1 MEGNGDLMKMLMH
14 ADHPDENIQGPMED
28 TAMVQTGA
36 YPQTGMPFGAGHY
49 ASMQQQLPT
58 MSPQR
63 QQQQQRSSGY
73 PTITPGQMRSPNNGM
88 MQPDMDLV
96 LHQQQY
102 QQQPQQY
109 GNGNYQGYNGGY
121 QGPRPV
127 SSQTHS
133 QTMSPYQTGFPS
145 ETVYPPGA
153 SGSQT
158 MGEFGPQA
166 GPNQSLGM
174 AGPASLSLAAMSNR
188 QQYYSDGY
196 GMNQPVSPVHK
207 QMPQGGG
214 FLQPSGLPYSQQVP
228 TYHSGSY
235 PKRPPS
241 SPVQTQMQGF
251 SSGGSSYAPRSNAGM
266 QMPNM
271 PYQSSTNPYQP
282 PHSPSRRSSST
293 SPVPQ
298 QDPGL
303 YSRPHEPFPQPRSP
317 FGPSQAHFQQQQL
330 QQQSSCMFVQPS
342 TTLPQSHYQSQQ
354 LMGGTKTGGLT
365 QRRASYPGQQ
375 NTLKMPS
382 PPLKRSPPSKA
393 PSPNPKSPDATRAGQ
408 LGFEERGSTK
418 KPVAK
423 KEKASSPRSS
433 DPSEGILET
442 TGTVSNAVQCSFKQK
457 PTASK
462 KVGEGQKGVPRQ
474 RRSAS
479 DADRPSVSPPTI
491 KKDCTDGNKSKTEE
505 KTRDKRD
512 AFKNVEGLD
521 KAETAER
528 KSNEQNG
535 SNRITKTEA
544 LRRQGGQEEISLQ
557 SSSVSKED
565 ESCGNVGED
574 QSLSEVNRTKP
585 DKGVG
590 EDTTSKASLL
600 IANISEE
607 RKESETVTAETGES
621 DSNVKDA
628 IRESDKSNASPTK
641 KVESNVKDE
650 VLASEAT
657 EKVKETLC
665 EGSDISSGKNVYCKE
680 GESSSKVE
688 HQRVNKESEAANPE
702 KNVKADDKSQR
713 TGAETTRTSSVTDK
727 AEDKTNKADSKT
739 GETIDTFG
747 ELDSKSAQNVSE
759 LGTTSQL
766 SDEAV
771 DSSINAGR
779 ETGKLDKTG
788 EETNRDTPAADVDNT
803 NTVGEDKERDLDDKT
818 NKITTK
824 DTEEPEKLKE
834 LVSKEKVLAEKDE
847 ASNKADACEGSGE
860 AKEELPSKSSD
871 AEQAVKVQK
880 KEGKPAV
887 PSLRCEER
895 LSSDDDDRLLHK
907 TPEKSESGSA
917 PVVENRTLGIQ
928 TVQQPTATARTTQQQ
943 AAPIKATIIA
953 KGKSSQ
959 NNQQVM
965 VAKTTSGQMY
975 LIQGNILVPV
985 QTVSSKDDASKQNP
999 QLIIVNPVKTGSGQQ
1014 GANKQLAAAT
1024 KGDDGNEAS
1033 KERKD
1038 ERVQTGNSQG
1048 SRDDKASKSIVSV
1061 KEKADT
1067 ESPSGNKKS
1076 HETVQKPE
1084 RPPNSKMTVKIEK
1097 LPTSKVSKMSPTQA
1111 EKSDITAAK
1120 EKQNN
1125 NSESPRG
1132 KHDPDSKTPNKHEEK
1147 SSPSEQTNQGS
1158 TPKLPRGRPVG
1169 SKDKQKRKSY
1179 VHKVKRKQD
1188 EMEIEELNA
1197 QELAAKRKFS
1207 KTAVA
1212 VQEMSSS
1219 GASSAASKRPL
1230 EVPTVSAS
1238 KSPKK
1243 RKVSTSSSPVKH
1255 ISTRPRGGI
1264 DGDSWV
1270 CSLCGKGSGY
1280 NLLGDLYGPY
1290 KTKFSKEKTDSTSK
1304 EGKQSQKLSS
1314 PGRKSSSS
1322 SDVQLDGETCDVDLW
1337 IHRDCGV
1344 WSPGV
1349 FMLGRTIHGLE
1360 QAVESAAQHKC
1371 TKCSELGAT
1380 LACFKR
1386 GCNKMFHYA
1395 CARDSGCSFI
1405 EDNFTIFCST
1415 HK

>member
-1 MEGNGDLMKMLMH
+1 M
-14 ADHPDENIQGPMED
+14 A
-28 TAMVQTGA
+28 
-36 YPQTGMPFGAGHY
+36 FGSGHY
-49 ASMQQQLPT
+49 ASMQQQLPA

-63 QQQQQRSSGY
+63 QQQRSSGF
-73 PTITPGQMRSPNNGM
+73 PTMTPGPMRSPNNGM
-88 MQPDMDLV
+88 MQPDMELV
-96 LHQQQY
+96 LHQQQQQY

-121 QGPRPV
+121 QGPV

-145 ETVYPPGA
+145 ETGYPPGA

-166 GPNQSLGM
+166 GANQPLGM
-174 AGPASLSLAAMSNR
+174 AGPASLSLAAMSSR

-214 FLQPSGLPYSQQVP
+214 FLQPSGLPYSQQVQ

-251 SSGGSSYAPRSNAGM
+251 SSGGSSYTPRSNAGM

-298 QDPGL
+298 QDAGL

-317 FGPSQAHFQQQQL
+317 FGPSQAHFQQQQP

-342 TTLPQSHYQSQQ
+342 TTLPQPHYQSQQ
-354 LMGGTKTGGLT
+354 LMSGTKTAGLT

-375 NTLKMPS
+375 NTIKMPS
-382 PPLKRSPPSKA
+382 PPLKRSPPSKV
-393 PSPNPKSPDATRAGQ
+393 PSPNPKSPDTTRAGQ
-408 LGFEERGSTK
+408 LGFEERAPVK
-418 KPVAK
+418 KPAAK
-423 KEKASSPRSS
+423 KEKASSPPSS
-433 DPSEGILET
+433 DPSEGISEA

-457 PTASK
+457 TAASK
-462 KVGEGQKGVPRQ
+462 KVSEGQKGVPRQ

-479 DADRPSVSPPTI
+479 DADRPSVSPTTT
-491 KKDCTDGNKSKTEE
+491 KKDGMDGNRSKAEE
-505 KTRDKRD
+505 KTRDKKD
-512 AFKNVEGLD
+512 GFKNVEGLD
-521 KAETAER
+521 KAENAER
-528 KSNEQNG
+528 NSNDQNG
-535 SNRITKTEA
+535 SHRIMKAEA
-544 LRRQGGQEEISLQ
+544 LRRQTGQENTSLQ
-557 SSSVSKED
+557 SSQVSKEVD
-565 ESCGNVGED
+565 SCGSVGKE
-574 QSLSEVNRTKP
+574 QSLSEVNITKP
-585 DKGVG
+585 DKVAG
-590 EDTTSKASLL
+590 EDTTSKVSLV

-607 RKESETVTAETGES
+607 RKEGES
-621 DSNVKDA
+621 ITEDTDELGSNVEVT
-628 IRESDKSNASPTK
+628 ISEPDKTNASSTE
-641 KVESNVKDE
+641 KVESNEKDD
-650 VLASEAT
+650 VLSREAT
-657 EKVKETLC
+657 EIVEETFG
-665 EGSDISSGKNVYCKE
+665 EGSDVSSCKNAYCKD
-680 GESSSKVE
+680 GELSNKVE
-688 HQRVNKESEAANPE
+688 HQKVHKENEATNPE
-702 KNVKADDKSQR
+702 KNVKVEDKSQR
-713 TGAETTRTSSVTDK
+713 AGADSTTTSSETGKAKNKTSKAGCETCKTDK
-727 AEDKTNKADSKT
+727 LE
-739 GETIDTFG
+739 
-747 ELDSKSAQNVSE
+747 SKSEENVSE

-766 SDEAV
+766 TDETV
-771 DSSINAGR
+771 VSTVIAGR
-779 ETGKLDKTG
+779 ETEKLGKTG
-788 EETNRDTPAADVDNT
+788 DETNHGTSGAVVPSFDST
-803 NTVGEDKERDLDDKT
+803 NTVGEERDRDDKA
-818 NKITTK
+818 NKTTTK
-824 DTEEPEKLKE
+824 DIEETEKLKE
-834 LVSKEKVLAEKDE
+834 SVSKESALAEKDE
-847 ASNKADACEGSGE
+847 ASSKTDACEGSDK
-860 AKEELPSKSSD
+860 AKEELPSKRID
-871 AEQAVKVQK
+871 GEQAVKVQR

-887 PSLRCEER
+887 PSLRCDER
-895 LSSDDDDRLLHK
+895 LSSDDDDRLLAK
-907 TPEKSESGSA
+907 TQEKSDSGSA

-928 TVQQPTATARTTQQQ
+928 TIQQPTATARTTQQQ

-965 VAKTTSGQMY
+965 VAKTTTGQMY

-1014 GANKQLAAAT
+1014 GGCKERAAAA
-1024 KGDDGNEAS
+1024 KGGDVKEAS
-1033 KERKD
+1033 KERTD
-1038 ERVQTGNSQG
+1038 EGAQSGDSPG
-1048 SRDDKASKSIVSV
+1048 SRDDKASKGSV
-1061 KEKADT
+1061 KEKAGN
-1067 ESPSGNKKS
+1067 ESSSGNKKS
-1076 HETVQKPE
+1076 HGIVQKPE
-1084 RPPNSKMTVKIEK
+1084 RSPNSKITVKIEK
-1097 LPTSKVSKMSPTQA
+1097 LSTSKVSKISTTQP
-1111 EKSDITAAK
+1111 EKGNNAAAK

-1132 KHDPDSKTPNKHEEK
+1132 KHDPDSKNPDKHEEM
-1147 SSPSEQTNQGS
+1147 SSPSGQTNQES
-1158 TPKLPRGRPVG
+1158 TPKLTRGRPLG

-1179 VHKVKRKQD
+1179 VHKAKRKQD
-1188 EMEIEELNA
+1188 EIEIDESNA

-1212 VQEMSSS
+1212 VQEMSSF
-1219 GASSAASKRPL
+1219 GEPSAASKRPL

-1270 CSLCGKGSGY
+1270 CSLCGKGCGY

-1314 PGRKSSSS
+1314 PARKSSSS
-1322 SDVQLDGETCDVDLW
+1322 SDVQVESENCDVDLW

-1360 QAVESAAQHKC
+1360 QAVESAAQHVSQLNFLP
-1371 TKCSELGAT
+1371 TSLSFVSIERTLGSGLPDF
-1380 LACFKR
+1380 LA
-1386 GCNKMFHYA
+1386 
-1395 CARDSGCSFI
+1395 
-1405 EDNFTIFCST
+1405 
-1415 HK
+1415 

>member
-1 MEGNGDLMKMLMH
+1 M
-14 ADHPDENIQGPMED
+14 A
-28 TAMVQTGA
+28 
-36 YPQTGMPFGAGHY
+36 FGSSHY

-63 QQQQQRSSGY
+63 QQQPQQQRSSGY
-73 PTITPGQMRSPNNGM
+73 PTMTPGPMRSPNNGM

-102 QQQPQQY
+102 QQQSQQY

-121 QGPRPV
+121 QGPRAV

-145 ETVYPPGA
+145 ETSYPPGA

-166 GPNQSLGM
+166 GPNQPLGM

-214 FLQPSGLPYSQQVP
+214 FLQPSGLPYSQQVS

-251 SSGGSSYAPRSNAGM
+251 NSGASSYTPRPNAGM

-298 QDPGL
+298 QDAVL
-303 YSRPHEPFPQPRSP
+303 YSRPHEPFQQPRSP
-317 FGPSQAHFQQQQL
+317 FGPSQAHFQQQQP

-342 TTLPQSHYQSQQ
+342 TTLPQPHYQSQQ

-375 NTLKMPS
+375 NTIKMPS
-382 PPLKRSPPSKA
+382 PPPKRSPPSKA
-393 PSPNPKSPDATRAGQ
+393 PSPNPKSPDLGRVGQ
-408 LGFEERGSTK
+408 LGFEERGSIK
-418 KPVAK
+418 KTVAK
-423 KEKASSPRSS
+423 KEKASSPPSS
-433 DPSEGILET
+433 KPSEGVLET
-442 TGTVSNAVQCSFKQK
+442 PGTVSNAVQCSFKQK
-457 PTASK
+457 ATSSK

-479 DADRPSVSPPTI
+479 DADRPSVSPPAI
-491 KKDCTDGNKSKTEE
+491 NKDGMDGNKSKAEH
-505 KTRDKRD
+505 KTRDKKD
-512 AFKNVEGLD
+512 VFKTVEGLD
-521 KAETAER
+521 KAENAER
-528 KSNEQNG
+528 KSNEHNG
-535 SNRITKTEA
+535 SNRVMTTEA
-544 LRRQGGQEEISLQ
+544 LRRQGSQEEISLQ
-557 SSSVSKED
+557 KSSISKED
-565 ESCGNVGED
+565 ESCGNVEED
-574 QSLSEVNRTKP
+574 QSLSEVNRKKL
-585 DKGVG
+585 DKGG
-590 EDTTSKASLL
+590 GDDTASEASYL
-600 IANISEE
+600 ITNISEE
-607 RKESETVTAETGES
+607 RKESEAITADTGEL
-621 DSNVKDA
+621 DNNVKA
-628 IRESDKSNASPTK
+628 ATSESEKTIAPPTEK
-641 KVESNVKDE
+641 MESNGKDK
-650 VLASEAT
+650 LLSSGTT
-657 EKVKETLC
+657 EIVKETFR
-665 EGSDISSGKNVYCKE
+665 EGSDVGLCKNAYCKE
-680 GESSSKVE
+680 GQLTNKVE
-688 HQRVNKESEAANPE
+688 HQRDFKGSEATNPE
-702 KNVKADDKSQR
+702 KNVKVDHTSQR
-713 TGAETTRTSSVTDK
+713 TGTDTTRTSTETGKANDKTSK
-727 AEDKTNKADSKT
+727 AECETGKTINTPGK
-739 GETIDTFG
+739 
-747 ELDSKSAQNVSE
+747 LDSKSEKNISE
-759 LGTTSQL
+759 QRNTSQL
-766 SDEAV
+766 SSVVV
-771 DSSINAGR
+771 DSSVNAGG
-779 ETGKLDKTG
+779 ETGKLGKTG
-788 EETNRDTPAADVDNT
+788 EEETNRGTSDAAVASVDSMDTVC
-803 NTVGEDKERDLDDKT
+803 EDKERDLDEKASKNQT
-818 NKITTK
+818 ATK
-824 DTEEPEKLKE
+824 DTEEPEKLE
-834 LVSKEKVLAEKDE
+834 ESVSKEKALAEKE
-847 ASNKADACEGSGE
+847 ASSKGDTCEGSGK
-860 AKEELPSKSSD
+860 AKQELRSQNID
-871 AEQAVKVQK
+871 VEQAVKVQK

-895 LSSDDDDRLLHK
+895 LSSDDDDRLLDK
-907 TPEKSESGSA
+907 TREKSESGSA

-928 TVQQPTATARTTQQQ
+928 TIQQPTATARTTQQQ

-965 VAKTTSGQMY
+965 VAKTTTGQMY

-999 QLIIVNPVKTGSGQQ
+999 QLIIVNPVKTGTGQQ
-1014 GANKQLAAAT
+1014 GDKQRATAAN
-1024 KGDDGNEAS
+1024 GGDGNAA
-1033 KERKD
+1033 RKD
-1038 ERVQTGNSQG
+1038 ERAQTGNSQG
-1048 SRDDKASKSIVSV
+1048 GQDDKASKVLV
-1061 KEKADT
+1061 KEKAGN
-1067 ESPSGNKKS
+1067 ESASGNKKS

-1084 RPPNSKMTVKIEK
+1084 RLTNSKMTVKIEK

-1111 EKSDITAAK
+1111 EKSNNIAAN
-1120 EKQNN
+1120 EKQN

-1132 KHDPDSKTPNKHEEK
+1132 KHDPGSKTPNKHEKK
-1147 SSPSEQTNQGS
+1147 SSLPSEQTNQGS
-1158 TPKLPRGRPVG
+1158 TPKLARGRPVG

-1188 EMEIEELNA
+1188 EMETEELNA

-1219 GASSAASKRPL
+1219 GASSTASKRPL

-1238 KSPKK
+1238 KYPKK
-1243 RKVSTSSSPVKH
+1243 RKVSISSSPVKH
-1255 ISTRPRGGI
+1255 ITTRPRGGI

-1322 SDVQLDGETCDVDLW
+1322 SDVQVDSETCDVDLW

-1360 QAVESAAQHKC
+1360 QAVESAAQHV
-1371 TKCSELGAT
+1371 SQPNVLP
-1380 LACFKR
+1380 
-1386 GCNKMFHYA
+1386 
-1395 CARDSGCSFI
+1395 CARSSL
-1405 EDNFTIFCST
+1405 SYYLLALQMRLLALL
-1415 HK
+1415 

>member
-1 MEGNGDLMKMLMH
+1 
-14 ADHPDENIQGPMED
+14 
-28 TAMVQTGA
+28 
-36 YPQTGMPFGAGHY
+36 
-49 ASMQQQLPT
+49 

-63 QQQQQRSSGY
+63 QQQQQQPQQRSSGY
-73 PTITPGQMRSPNNGM
+73 PTMPPGQMRSPNNGM

-102 QQQPQQY
+102 QQQSQQY
-109 GNGNYQGYNGGY
+109 GNGNYQGYNGGF
-121 QGPRPV
+121 QGPRAV
-127 SSQTHS
+127 SSQT
-133 QTMSPYQTGFPS
+133 MNPYQTGFPS
-145 ETVYPPGA
+145 ETGYPPVA

-166 GPNQSLGM
+166 GPNQPLGM

-214 FLQPSGLPYSQQVP
+214 FLQPSGLPYSQQVS

-251 SSGGSSYAPRSNAGM
+251 SSSGSSYTPRSNAGM

-271 PYQSSTNPYQP
+271 PYQSSSNPYQP

-298 QDPGL
+298 QDAGL
-303 YSRPHEPFPQPRSP
+303 YSRPHEPFTQPRSP
-317 FGPSQAHFQQQQL
+317 FGPSQPHFQQQQP

-342 TTLPQSHYQSQQ
+342 TTLPQSHFQSQQ

-365 QRRASYPGQQ
+365 QRRSSYPGPQ
-375 NTLKMPS
+375 NTIKMPS

-393 PSPNPKSPDATRAGQ
+393 PSPSPKSPDLARVGQ
-408 LGFEERGSTK
+408 LGIEERGSIK

-423 KEKASSPRSS
+423 KEKASSPPSS
-433 DPSEGILET
+433 EPSEGILET

-457 PTASK
+457 STASK

-479 DADRPSVSPPTI
+479 DADHPSVSPPHINT
-491 KKDCTDGNKSKTEE
+491 DGMDGNKSKAEE
-505 KTRDKRD
+505 KTKDKKD
-512 AFKNVEGLD
+512 TLKTVEGLD

-528 KSNEQNG
+528 KSNGHNG
-535 SNRITKTEA
+535 SNRVVKTET
-544 LRRQGGQEEISLQ
+544 LMRQGGQEEIGLQ
-557 SSSVSKED
+557 SSSISKED
-565 ESCGNVGED
+565 ESCGNVAGN
-574 QSLSEVNRTKP
+574 QRLNEVNIKIL
-585 DKGVG
+585 DKQAGD
-590 EDTTSKASLL
+590 DTTLKASPL

-607 RKESETVTAETGES
+607 RKESETIKADTGELDNNVTAATS
-621 DSNVKDA
+621 
-628 IRESDKSNASPTK
+628 ESDKTIASLSD
-641 KVESNVKDE
+641 KVESNGKDKVLSSRTTE
-650 VLASEAT
+650 V
-657 EKVKETLC
+657 VKEKFS
-665 EGSDISSGKNVYCKE
+665 EGSDVGLCNDGQLSN
-680 GESSSKVE
+680 KVE
-688 HQRVNKESEAANPE
+688 HRKVLKESEATNPE
-702 KNVKADDKSQR
+702 KNVKVDEKSQR
-713 TGAETTRTSSVTDK
+713 TGA
-727 AEDKTNKADSKT
+727 DKTRISTETGKANGETSEAECKT
-739 GETIDTFG
+739 GNTINTPCK
-747 ELDSKSAQNVSE
+747 LDSNSE
-759 LGTTSQL
+759 KNASEQGNASQL
-766 SDEAV
+766 SSEAL
-771 DSSINAGR
+771 DSSVNVGG
-779 ETGKLDKTG
+779 ETGKLGKTGG
-788 EETNRDTPAADVDNT
+788 EETNRGTTDAAVASVDSK
-803 NTVGEDKERDLDDKT
+803 NTVGEDKERDLDEKANKT
-818 NKITTK
+818 RTATK
-824 DTEEPEKLKE
+824 DTEEPEKLE
-834 LVSKEKVLAEKDE
+834 ESVSKENTVAEKDE
-847 ASNKADACEGSGE
+847 ASSKTDACEGSVKT
-860 AKEELPSKSSD
+860 KEELPSQKID

-880 KEGKPAV
+880 KEGKPAM

-895 LSSDDDDRLLHK
+895 LASDDDDRLLGK
-907 TPEKSESGSA
+907 TQAKSESGSA

-928 TVQQPTATARTTQQQ
+928 TIQQPTATARTTQQQ

-959 NNQQVM
+959 SNQQVM
-965 VAKTTSGQMY
+965 VAKTTTGQMY

-999 QLIIVNPVKTGSGQQ
+999 QLIIVNPVKTCSGQQ
-1014 GANKQLAAAT
+1014 GDKQRETAA
-1024 KGDDGNEAS
+1024 KGGDGIAA
-1033 KERKD
+1033 RKD
-1038 ERVQTGNSQG
+1038 ERAQTGNSQG
-1048 SRDDKASKSIVSV
+1048 GRDDKESKVSV
-1061 KEKADT
+1061 KEKAGN
-1067 ESPSGNKKS
+1067 ESASGNKKS
-1076 HETVQKPE
+1076 HAIVQKPD
-1084 RPPNSKMTVKIEK
+1084 RLPNSKMTVKIEK
-1097 LPTSKVSKMSPTQA
+1097 LPTSKVSKMSPTRA
-1111 EKSDITAAK
+1111 EKSNNTAAK

-1132 KHDPDSKTPNKHEEK
+1132 KHEPDSKTPNKHEEN

-1158 TPKLPRGRPVG
+1158 TPKLARGRPVG

-1188 EMEIEELNA
+1188 EMETEELNA

-1230 EVPTVSAS
+1230 EVPTVSVS

-1243 RKVSTSSSPVKH
+1243 RKVSASSSPVKH
-1255 ISTRPRGGI
+1255 ITTRPRGGI
-1264 DGDSWV
+1264 DGDLWV
-1270 CSLCGKGSGY
+1270 CSLCGKGSGF

-1290 KTKFSKEKTDSTSK
+1290 KTKFSKEKTDSASK

-1322 SDVQLDGETCDVDLW
+1322 SDVLDSETCDVDLW

-1360 QAVESAAQHKC
+1360 QAVESAAQHV
-1371 TKCSELGAT
+1371 SQLNV
-1380 LACFKR
+1380 LP
-1386 GCNKMFHYA
+1386 
-1395 CARDSGCSFI
+1395 CARSSLHLI
-1405 EDNFTIFCST
+1405 ISLL
-1415 HK
+1415 

>member
-1 MEGNGDLMKMLMH
+1 M
-14 ADHPDENIQGPMED
+14 A
-28 TAMVQTGA
+28 
-36 YPQTGMPFGAGHY
+36 FGSGHY

-63 QQQQQRSSGY
+63 QQQQRSSGF
-73 PTITPGQMRSPNNGM
+73 PTLTPGQMRGPNNGM

-102 QQQPQQY
+102 QQQQQQQQY

-145 ETVYPPGA
+145 EPGYPPGA
-153 SGSQT
+153 AGSQT
-158 MGEFGPQA
+158 IGEFGPQA
-166 GPNQSLGM
+166 GPNQPLGM

-196 GMNQPVSPVHK
+196 GINPPVSPVHK

-228 TYHSGSY
+228 TYQSGSY

-241 SPVQTQMQGF
+241 SPVQTRMQGF
-251 SSGGSSYAPRSNAGM
+251 SSGGSSYTPISNAGM

-282 PHSPSRRSSST
+282 PRSPSRRSSST

-298 QDPGL
+298 DAGL

-317 FGPSQAHFQQQQL
+317 FGPSHAHFQQQQP

-342 TTLPQSHYQSQQ
+342 TTLAQSHYQSQQ
-354 LMGGTKTGGLT
+354 LMGGTKTGGIT

-393 PSPNPKSPDATRAGQ
+393 PSPNPKSPDPTRAGQ
-408 LGFEERGSTK
+408 LGFEERGSIK

-423 KEKASSPRSS
+423 KERASSPPSS
-433 DPSEGILET
+433 DPSQGILET
-442 TGTVSNAVQCSFKQK
+442 TGAVSNAVQCSFKQK
-457 PTASK
+457 ATASK
-462 KVGEGQKGVPRQ
+462 KVGVPRQ

-479 DADRPSVSPPTI
+479 DAERPSVSPPTI
-491 KKDCTDGNKSKTEE
+491 KKDGMDGNRSKAEE
-505 KTRDKRD
+505 KTRDKNED
-512 AFKNVEGLD
+512 SFKNVEGLD
-521 KAETAER
+521 KAESAER
-528 KSNEQNG
+528 KSKEQNG
-535 SNRITKTEA
+535 SNRIMKTEA
-544 LRRQGGQEEISLQ
+544 LRQEGGEEEASLQ
-557 SSSVSKED
+557 SSSVNKGD
-565 ESCGNVGED
+565 ESCGNVGEE
-574 QSLSEVNRTKP
+574 QSQSEVNRAKP
-585 DKGVG
+585 DKG
-590 EDTTSKASLL
+590 EATTSKASQL
-600 IANISEE
+600 IVNISEE
-607 RKESETVTAETGES
+607 RKEGEAVTADTGES
-621 DSNVKDA
+621 DSNVKVP
-628 IRESDKSNASPTK
+628 ISESAKTKGSPTE
-641 KVESNVKDE
+641 KVESNEKDQ
-650 VLASEAT
+650 VLSSKAT
-657 EKVKETLC
+657 EIVNEKFSEERDVSC
-665 EGSDISSGKNVYCKE
+665 SKNAYCKE
-680 GESSSKVE
+680 DELSNKVE
-688 HQRVNKESEAANPE
+688 HQRGDEESEATNPV
-702 KNVKADDKSQR
+702 KNVKVDDKSQR
-713 TGAETTRTSSVTDK
+713 TGADTSKTCSETGK
-727 AEDKTNKADSKT
+727 AEDKTSQAVCET
-739 GETIDTFG
+739 GKTIDTSG
-747 ELDSKSAQNVSE
+747 KSDSKSEKNVSE
-759 LGTTSQL
+759 LGSTSQL

-771 DSSINAGR
+771 DIADE
-779 ETGKLDKTG
+779 ETGNLGKTRD
-788 EETNRDTPAADVDNT
+788 ETNRGTAVARVDNT
-803 NTVGEDKERDLDDKT
+803 NTVGEDEKKDSVDKAIE
-818 NKITTK
+818 NKTTTK
-824 DTEEPEKLKE
+824 DTEETEKRKE
-834 LVSKEKVLAEKDE
+834 SVSKENPLSEKHE
-847 ASNKADACEGSGE
+847 ARNKTDTSEGSGK
-860 AKEELPSKSSD
+860 AKEELLSQSIGG
-871 AEQAVKVQK
+871 EQAVKVQK
-880 KEGKPAV
+880 KEGKPVV
-887 PSLRCEER
+887 PSLRCDER
-895 LSSDDDDRLLHK
+895 LSSDDDDRLLDK
-907 TPEKSESGSA
+907 TQAKSESDSA

-928 TVQQPTATARTTQQQ
+928 TVQQPTVTARTTQQQ

-965 VAKTTSGQMY
+965 VAKTTTGQMY

-1014 GANKQLAAAT
+1014 GGNKQRATAA
-1024 KGDDGNEAS
+1024 KGGDGKEVS

-1038 ERVQTGNSQG
+1038 ERAQSENSQG
-1048 SRDDKASKSIVSV
+1048 SHDDKASKVPL
-1061 KEKADT
+1061 ETKADH
-1067 ESPSGNKKS
+1067 ESSSGNKKS
-1076 HETVQKPE
+1076 HEIVQKPE
-1084 RPPNSKMTVKIEK
+1084 RSPNTKITVKIEK
-1097 LPTSKVSKMSPTQA
+1097 LPTLKGSKMSPTQP
-1111 EKSDITAAK
+1111 EKSNNTAAK

-1132 KHDPDSKTPNKHEEK
+1132 KHSPGSKNPDKHEEK
-1147 SSPSEQTNQGS
+1147 SSPSTQTDQES
-1158 TPKLPRGRPVG
+1158 TPKLTRGRPVG

-1188 EMEIEELNA
+1188 EMEIEELNV

-1207 KTAVA
+1207 KTAFA

-1219 GASSAASKRPL
+1219 GESSATSKRPL

-1290 KTKFSKEKTDSTSK
+1290 KTKFSKEKTDSSFK

-1322 SDVQLDGETCDVDLW
+1322 SDVQVDSESCDVDLW

-1360 QAVESAAQHKC
+1360 QAVESAAQHV
-1371 TKCSELGAT
+1371 SQLNF
-1380 LACFKR
+1380 LP
-1386 GCNKMFHYA
+1386 
-1395 CARDSGCSFI
+1395 CARSL
-1405 EDNFTIFCST
+1405 
-1415 HK
+1415 

>member
-1 MEGNGDLMKMLMH
+1 M
-14 ADHPDENIQGPMED
+14 A
-28 TAMVQTGA
+28 
-36 YPQTGMPFGAGHY
+36 FGSGHY
-49 ASMQQQLPT
+49 ASMQQPLPT

-121 QGPRPV
+121 QGPGPV

-145 ETVYPPGA
+145 ETGYPSGA

-158 MGEFGPQA
+158 MGEFGPQP
-166 GPNQSLGM
+166 GPNQPMGM

-228 TYHSGSY
+228 AYHSSSY
-235 PKRPPS
+235 PKRPSS

-251 SSGGSSYAPRSNAGM
+251 SSGGSSYTPRSNAGM
-266 QMPNM
+266 QMPNI
-271 PYQSSTNPYQP
+271 PYQSTTNPYQP

-298 QDPGL
+298 QDAGL

-317 FGPSQAHFQQQQL
+317 FGPSQAHFQQQQP

-354 LMGGTKTGGLT
+354 LMGGTNTGGLT

-375 NTLKMPS
+375 NTMKMPS
-382 PPLKRSPPSKA
+382 PPLKRSPPSKT
-393 PSPNPKSPDATRAGQ
+393 PSPNPKSPDPTRAGQ
-408 LGFEERGSTK
+408 LGFEERGSIK

-423 KEKASSPRSS
+423 KEKALSLPSS
-433 DPSEGILET
+433 DPSEGIFEPI
-442 TGTVSNAVQCSFKQK
+442 GTVSNAVQCSFKQK
-457 PTASK
+457 ATASK
-462 KVGEGQKGVPRQ
+462 KGAEGQKGTLRQ
-474 RRSAS
+474 RRSVS
-479 DADRPSVSPPTI
+479 DADRPSVLPPTI
-491 KKDCTDGNKSKTEE
+491 KKDGMDGNKSKVEE
-505 KTRDKRD
+505 KTRDKKD
-512 AFKNVEGLD
+512 AFQNVEGFG
-521 KAETAER
+521 KAENAER
-528 KSNEQNG
+528 KSKEQNG
-535 SNRITKTEA
+535 SNRIMKTEA
-544 LRRQGGQEEISLQ
+544 LRRQGGQEETSLQ

-565 ESCGNVGED
+565 ESCGIVGED

-585 DKGVG
+585 DKGAG

-600 IANISEE
+600 AANISEE
-607 RKESETVTAETGES
+607 QKEDEVVSADTGEL
-621 DSNVKDA
+621 DSNGKA
-628 IRESDKSNASPTK
+628 ATSESDKTIASPTEK
-641 KVESNVKDE
+641 MESNETDK
-650 VLASEAT
+650 VLPSVAT
-657 EKVKETLC
+657 EIVNETFS
-665 EGSDISSGKNVYCKE
+665 EGSDVSGGKNAYLKG
-680 GESSSKVE
+680 GEMSNKVE
-688 HQRVNKESEAANPE
+688 HQRVHKEREATNPE
-702 KNVKADDKSQR
+702 KNVNVEDNSQR
-713 TGAETTRTSSVTDK
+713 TGADTTRTTSETGK
-727 AEDKTNKADSKT
+727 AEGETSKADCEIGK
-739 GETIDTFG
+739 TIDTLG
-747 ELDSKSAQNVSE
+747 KLDSESEKNVSE
-759 LGTTSQL
+759 PGTTRQL

-771 DSSINAGR
+771 ESSGNDGR
-779 ETGKLDKTG
+779 ETGKLGKTG
-788 EETNRDTPAADVDNT
+788 GEANRGTSGAAVAVVDNT
-803 NTVGEDKERDLDDKT
+803 NTVGEDKERDRDEKAT
-818 NKITTK
+818 EKQTVTK
-824 DTEEPEKLKE
+824 ATEEPKKLKE
-834 LVSKEKVLAEKDE
+834 SVTKENSLAEKDE
-847 ASNKADACEGSGE
+847 ASRKTDACEGSGK
-860 AKEELPSKSSD
+860 AKEELPSQSID
-871 AEQAVKVQK
+871 GEEAVKVQK

-895 LSSDDDDRLLHK
+895 LSSDDDDRLLDK
-907 TPEKSESGSA
+907 TQGKQESVSA

-928 TVQQPTATARTTQQQ
+928 TIQQPTATARTTQQQ

-965 VAKTTSGQMY
+965 VAKTTTGQMY
-975 LIQGNILVPV
+975 LIQGNILMPV
-985 QTVSSKDDASKQNP
+985 QTGSSKDDASKQNP
-999 QLIIVNPVKTGSGQQ
+999 QLIIVNPVKAGSGQQ
-1014 GANKQLAAAT
+1014 GGDKQRASAA
-1024 KGDDGNEAS
+1024 KGGDGKEAS

-1038 ERVQTGNSQG
+1038 EPAQSGSSQG
-1048 SRDDKASKSIVSV
+1048 SRDDKPSKVSV
-1061 KEKADT
+1061 KEKAVI
-1067 ESPSGNKKS
+1067 ESSSGNKKS
-1076 HETVQKPE
+1076 HEIVQKPE
-1084 RPPNSKMTVKIEK
+1084 SSFNSKMTVKIEK
-1097 LPTSKVSKMSPTQA
+1097 LPTAKVSRMAPTQP
-1111 EKSDITAAK
+1111 EKSNITGAK

-1125 NSESPRG
+1125 NYESPRG
-1132 KHDPDSKTPNKHEEK
+1132 KHDPDSKTLTKHEEK

-1158 TPKLPRGRPVG
+1158 TPKLARGRPVG

-1179 VHKVKRKQD
+1179 VHKVKRKQG
-1188 EMEIEELNA
+1188 EIEIEELNT

-1207 KTAVA
+1207 KTAFA

-1290 KTKFSKEKTDSTSK
+1290 KTKFSKEKIDSTSK

-1322 SDVQLDGETCDVDLW
+1322 SDVQLDNETCDVDLW

-1360 QAVESAAQHKC
+1360 QAVESAAQHV
-1371 TKCSELGAT
+1371 SRLN
-1380 LACFKR
+1380 FPS
-1386 GCNKMFHYA
+1386 F
-1395 CARDSGCSFI
+1395 ARS
-1405 EDNFTIFCST
+1405 
-1415 HK
+1415 

>member
-1 MEGNGDLMKMLMH
+1 
-14 ADHPDENIQGPMED
+14 
-28 TAMVQTGA
+28 
-36 YPQTGMPFGAGHY
+36 
-49 ASMQQQLPT
+49 

-63 QQQQQRSSGY
+63 QQQPQQQRSSGY
-73 PTITPGQMRSPNNGM
+73 PTMPPGPMRSPNNGM

-102 QQQPQQY
+102 QQQSQQY

-121 QGPRPV
+121 QGPRAV

-145 ETVYPPGA
+145 ETGYPPGA

-166 GPNQSLGM
+166 GPNQPLGM

-214 FLQPSGLPYSQQVP
+214 FLQPSGLPYSQQVS

-235 PKRPPS
+235 PKRSPS
-241 SPVQTQMQGF
+241 SPVQAQMQGF
-251 SSGGSSYAPRSNAGM
+251 GSGASSYTPRSNAGM

-298 QDPGL
+298 QDAGL
-303 YSRPHEPFPQPRSP
+303 YSRPHEPFQQPRSP
-317 FGPSQAHFQQQQL
+317 FGPSQAHFQQQQP

-375 NTLKMPS
+375 NTIKMPS

-393 PSPNPKSPDATRAGQ
+393 PSPNSKSPDLARVGQ
-408 LGFEERGSTK
+408 LGFEERGAIK

-423 KEKASSPRSS
+423 KEKASSPPSS
-433 DPSEGILET
+433 ESSEGILET
-442 TGTVSNAVQCSFKQK
+442 PGTVSNAVQCSFKQK
-457 PTASK
+457 ATASK

-479 DADRPSVSPPTI
+479 DADRPSVSPPAI
-491 KKDCTDGNKSKTEE
+491 NKDGMDGNNSKVEE
-505 KTRDKRD
+505 KTRDKND
-512 AFKNVEGLD
+512 ASKTVEGLD
-521 KAETAER
+521 KADNAER
-528 KSNEQNG
+528 KSNEHNG
-535 SNRITKTEA
+535 SNTVMKTEA
-544 LRRQGGQEEISLQ
+544 LRRQGAQEEITVQ
-557 SSSVSKED
+557 SSVTSKEV

-574 QSLSEVNRTKP
+574 QGLSKVNRKKL
-585 DKGVG
+585 DKEAG
-590 EDTTSKASLL
+590 DDAASKASLL

-607 RKESETVTAETGES
+607 RKESETITADTGEL
-621 DSNVKDA
+621 DNNVKA
-628 IRESDKSNASPTK
+628 TTSESDKTIAPPTGK
-641 KVESNVKDE
+641 MESNGKDK
-650 VLASEAT
+650 LLSSGTT
-657 EKVKETLC
+657 EIVKETFR
-665 EGSDISSGKNVYCKE
+665 EGSDVALCKNAYCKE
-680 GESSSKVE
+680 GQLSNKVE
-688 HQRVNKESEAANPE
+688 HQRDNRESEATNLE
-702 KNVKADDKSQR
+702 KNGKVDDTSQR
-713 TGAETTRTSSVTDK
+713 AGADTTRTWIETGK
-727 AEDKTNKADSKT
+727 ANDKTSKT
-739 GETIDTFG
+739 ECETSKTMNTPG
-747 ELDSKSAQNVSE
+747 KLDSKSEKNVSE
-759 LGTTSQL
+759 QGNTSQL
-766 SDEAV
+766 SSVVV
-771 DSSINAGR
+771 DSSVNAGG
-779 ETGKLDKTG
+779 ETGKLGKTG
-788 EETNRDTPAADVDNT
+788 EEETNRGTSDVAVASVDSM
-803 NTVGEDKERDLDDKT
+803 NTVGEDKERDPDQKG
-818 NKITTK
+818 NKNQNQTK
-824 DTEEPEKLKE
+824 DSEEPEKLE
-834 LVSKEKVLAEKDE
+834 ESVSKEKALPEKE
-847 ASNKADACEGSGE
+847 ASSKTDTCEGSAK
-860 AKEELPSKSSD
+860 AKEELPSQNID
-871 AEQAVKVQK
+871 ADQAVKVQK

-895 LSSDDDDRLLHK
+895 LSSDDDDRLLDN
-907 TPEKSESGSA
+907 TQEKSESSSA

-928 TVQQPTATARTTQQQ
+928 TIQQPTATARTTQQQ

-965 VAKTTSGQMY
+965 VAKTTTGQMY

-985 QTVSSKDDASKQNP
+985 QTVSSKDDSSKQNP

-1014 GANKQLAAAT
+1014 GGDKQRATAA
-1024 KGDDGNEAS
+1024 KGRDGNAS
-1033 KERKD
+1033 GKD
-1038 ERVQTGNSQG
+1038 ERAQTGNSQG
-1048 SRDDKASKSIVSV
+1048 GQDDKASKVSV
-1061 KEKADT
+1061 KEKAGN
-1067 ESPSGNKKS
+1067 ESASGNKKS

-1084 RPPNSKMTVKIEK
+1084 RLTNSKMTVKIEK

-1111 EKSDITAAK
+1111 EKSNNIAAK
-1120 EKQNN
+1120 EKQN

-1132 KHDPDSKTPNKHEEK
+1132 KLDPGSKTPNKHEEK
-1147 SSPSEQTNQGS
+1147 SSFPSEQTNQGS
-1158 TPKLPRGRPVG
+1158 TPKLARGRPVG

-1188 EMEIEELNA
+1188 EMQTEELNA

-1219 GASSAASKRPL
+1219 GASSAAPKRPL

-1243 RKVSTSSSPVKH
+1243 RKVSMSSSPVKH

-1264 DGDSWV
+1264 DGDLWV

-1322 SDVQLDGETCDVDLW
+1322 SDVQVDSETCDVDLW

-1360 QAVESAAQHKC
+1360 QAVESAAQHV
-1371 TKCSELGAT
+1371 SQLNV
-1380 LACFKR
+1380 LP
-1386 GCNKMFHYA
+1386 
-1395 CARDSGCSFI
+1395 CARSSL
-1405 EDNFTIFCST
+1405 S
-1415 HK
+1415 

>member
-1 MEGNGDLMKMLMH
+1 MAFGSSH
-14 ADHPDENIQGPMED
+14 
-28 TAMVQTGA
+28 
-36 YPQTGMPFGAGHY
+36 YP
-49 ASMQQQLPT
+49 SMQQQLHT

-63 QQQQQRSSGY
+63 QQQQQPRSSGY
-73 PTITPGQMRSPNNGM
+73 PTMTPGQMRSPNNGM

-102 QQQPQQY
+102 QQQSQQY

-121 QGPRPV
+121 QGPRAV

-145 ETVYPPGA
+145 ETGYPPGA
-153 SGSQT
+153 SGGQT
-158 MGEFGPQA
+158 MGEFGPQT
-166 GPNQSLGM
+166 GPNQPLGM

-214 FLQPSGLPYSQQVP
+214 FLQPSGLPYSPQVS

-251 SSGGSSYAPRSNAGM
+251 NSGGSSYTPRSNAGM
-266 QMPNM
+266 QMPSM

-298 QDPGL
+298 QDAGL
-303 YSRPHEPFPQPRSP
+303 YSRPHEPFTQPRSP
-317 FGPSQAHFQQQQL
+317 FGPSQAHFQQQQP

-375 NTLKMPS
+375 NTIKMPS

-393 PSPNPKSPDATRAGQ
+393 PSPNPKSPDLARAGQ
-408 LGFEERGSTK
+408 HGIEERGSIK

-423 KEKASSPRSS
+423 KEKASSPPSS
-433 DPSEGILET
+433 VPSAGILET

-457 PTASK
+457 STASK

-479 DADRPSVSPPTI
+479 DADRSSVSPPHI
-491 KKDCTDGNKSKTEE
+491 NKDGMDGNKSKTEE
-505 KTRDKRD
+505 KTRDKKD
-512 AFKNVEGLD
+512 AFKTVEGLN
-521 KAETAER
+521 KAENAER
-528 KSNEQNG
+528 KSNKHSE
-535 SNRITKTEA
+535 SNRVVETET
-544 LRRQGGQEEISLQ
+544 LRRQGGPEEISLQ
-557 SSSVSKED
+557 SSSISKEV
-565 ESCGNVGED
+565 ESCGNAAQD
-574 QSLSEVNRTKP
+574 QSLIEVNSKKL
-585 DKGVG
+585 DKETGD
-590 EDTTSKASLL
+590 DTTLKASLL

-607 RKESETVTAETGES
+607 RKESETIKADTGES
-621 DSNVKDA
+621 DNNVKA
-628 IRESDKSNASPTK
+628 VTSESDKTNASPTD
-641 KVESNVKDE
+641 KVESNGKVLSSGTTEVVKEKLSKGND
-650 VLASEAT
+650 VGLCKSAYCKDVQLSN
-657 EKVKETLC
+657 KVK
-665 EGSDISSGKNVYCKE
+665 
-680 GESSSKVE
+680 
-688 HQRVNKESEAANPE
+688 HQSVHKESEATNPE
-702 KNVKADDKSQR
+702 KNVKVDVESQR
-713 TGAETTRTSSVTDK
+713 TGGDTTRTSTETGEANSDTSK
-727 AEDKTNKADSKT
+727 AECEAGN
-739 GETIDTFG
+739 TINTPG
-747 ELDSKSAQNVSE
+747 KLDNNSEKNVSE
-759 LGTTSQL
+759 QENTSQL
-766 SDEAV
+766 SSEAL
-771 DSSINAGR
+771 DSSVNVGG
-779 ETGKLDKTG
+779 ETGKLGKTGG
-788 EETNRDTPAADVDNT
+788 EETNRGTTDAAVASVDST
-803 NTVGEDKERDLDDKT
+803 NTVGEDKERDLHEKANKT
-818 NKITTK
+818 QTATK
-824 DTEEPEKLKE
+824 DTKEPEKLE
-834 LVSKEKVLAEKDE
+834 ESVRKEKALAEKDK
-847 ASNKADACEGSGE
+847 AGSNTDACEGSDKT
-860 AKEELPSKSSD
+860 KEELPSQKID
-871 AEQAVKVQK
+871 TEQAVKVQK
-880 KEGKPAV
+880 KEGKPAT

-895 LSSDDDDRLLHK
+895 LASDDDDRLLLK
-907 TPEKSESGSA
+907 TQEKSESGNA
-917 PVVENRTLGIQ
+917 AVVENRTLGIQ
-928 TVQQPTATARTTQQQ
+928 TIQQPTATARTTQQQ
-943 AAPIKATIIA
+943 AAPVKATIIA

-965 VAKTTSGQMY
+965 VAKTTTGQMY

-1014 GANKQLAAAT
+1014 GGDKQRAT
-1024 KGDDGNEAS
+1024 ASKGGDGNAA
-1033 KERKD
+1033 RKD
-1038 ERVQTGNSQG
+1038 ERAQTGNSQG
-1048 SRDDKASKSIVSV
+1048 GRDDKASKVSV
-1061 KEKADT
+1061 KEKAGN
-1067 ESPSGNKKS
+1067 ESASGNKKS
-1076 HETVQKPE
+1076 HEIVQKPE
-1084 RPPNSKMTVKIEK
+1084 HLPNSKMTVKVEK
-1097 LPTSKVSKMSPTQA
+1097 IPTSKVAKMSPTQA
-1111 EKSDITAAK
+1111 EKSSNTAAK

-1132 KHDPDSKTPNKHEEK
+1132 KRDPYSKTPNKHEEK

-1158 TPKLPRGRPVG
+1158 TPKLARGRPVG

-1188 EMEIEELNA
+1188 EMETEELNE
-1197 QELAAKRKFS
+1197 QELSVKRKFS

-1219 GASSAASKRPL
+1219 GTSSAAPKRPL

-1243 RKVSTSSSPVKH
+1243 RKVSASSSPVKH
-1255 ISTRPRGGI
+1255 ITTRPRGGI

-1322 SDVQLDGETCDVDLW
+1322 SDVLDSETCDVDLW

-1360 QAVESAAQHKC
+1360 QAVESAAQHV
-1371 TKCSELGAT
+1371 SQLNV
-1380 LACFKR
+1380 LP
-1386 GCNKMFHYA
+1386 
-1395 CARDSGCSFI
+1395 CARSSL
-1405 EDNFTIFCST
+1405 SYYLLALQMRLLALL
-1415 HK
+1415 